1 MSKTYTITFDEKK
14 KRYRLTPE
22 TGRAIL
28 VRADHKKFE
37 WLKSQ
42 EKGKIV
48 KISDS
53 GRWTSSKDYDG
64 LYDAVKSLSLEKIMD
79 NTSSIKV
86 TKAKSAKNKGDIKKS
101 ESGFIDVIRCD
112 EIEYLVWKWQPSG
125 EEKSKKKAKTISY
138 GSCLRVKDGEL
149 AIFVYK
155 QKNGEN
161 QDVIIGPHD
170 QTIKTENF
178 PILKSIVGT
187 AFGGKSPFQAE
198 IYFISLSDYI
208 QIRFDIPYF
217 DVFDYRLPS
226 LSVPLAVRGN
236 LLCNITDYKVFTKLN
251 KLSLFELEHFKNQV
265 KDAITKDI
273 KRIVKSFNTNYEGI
287 PILQIE
293 RKVLR
298 LNEECEET
306 LRNLLDQDFG
316 INLKSLNISSFE
328 FDRYSDNYKK
338 VKALYIPAKEKPN
351 NDAEA
356 ESDELFE
363 KFPWAKKWRDN
374 PKEASERAK
383 SILGY
388 HELNFHKVS
397 AEIHRYVEADLTGE
411 NIDQNIDPKSDK
423 WPLIEKKSCS
433 NCNETGKVISFITE
447 STGFLNLIK
456 KEVRT
461 ESVCSNC
468 NGAGF
473 IEKEHYP
480 YRLEGGE
487 QKYYEIKCDMN
498 LDLVVKEILKKF
510 ISIGEFTKSE
520 LLSCMEEN
528 LRDLLWPR
536 FKEKNL
542 YGLWVLKH
550 LYDKDKANHDK
561 IDWSFIK
568 DSRSEMEPYA
578 SIFMR
583 IDTEEVEELFL
594 TLLFKKEIIDN
605 GTKKRPKKDD
615 TIYYKFTNKSKKIY
629 KDL

>member
-22 TGRAIL
+22 TGRVIL

-37 WLKSQ
+37 WLQNQ

-64 LYDAVKSLSLEKIMD
+64 LYDAVKILSKEKIID
-79 NTSSIKV
+79 NTSSTKV
-86 TKAKSAKNKGDIKKS
+86 IKAKSAEKKGDIKKS
-101 ESGFIDVIRCD
+101 ESGLMDVIRCD
-112 EIEYLVWKWQPSG
+112 EHEYLVWKWRPSG
-125 EEKSKKKAKTISY
+125 KENSKKKENAIRY
-138 GSCLRVKDGEL
+138 GSSLRVKDGEL
-149 AIFVYK
+149 AVFVYK

-161 QDVIIGPHD
+161 QDFIIGPHD
-170 QTIKTENF
+170 QTIKSENF
-178 PILKSIVGT
+178 PILTSIVGT
-187 AFGGKSPFQAE
+187 AFGGESPFQAE
-198 IYFISLSDYI
+198 IYFINLTHYI
-208 QIRFDIPYF
+208 QIRFDTPFF
-217 DVFDYRLPS
+217 DVFDSRFLDLP
-226 LSVPLAVRGN
+226 LPLAVKGSCI
-236 LLCNITDYKVFTKLN
+236 LKVTDYEGFVKLN
-251 KLSLFELEHFKNQV
+251 PLKNLEYEDFKKTV
-265 KDAITKDI
+265 KKTVTKHI
-273 KRIVKSFNTNYEGI
+273 KAVVESINATYVEI
-287 PILQIE
+287 PILQIK
-293 RKVLR
+293 RKVI
-298 LNEECEET
+298 EIEDEAVAI
-306 LRNLLDQDFG
+306 LRNLLAEDVG
-316 INLKSLNISSFE
+316 INLKSLNISSLE
-328 FDRYSDNYKK
+328 FDRDCDNYKELK
-338 VKALYIPAKEKPN
+338 RVLAAIE
-351 NDAEA
+351 E
-356 ESDELFE
+356 ESKLKTEI
-363 KFPWAKKWRDN
+363 A
-374 PKEASERAK
+374 AS
-383 SILGY
+383 IFGY

-433 NCNETGKVISFITE
+433 NCNETGKVISFSLE

-468 NGAGF
+468 NGAGYN
-473 IEKEHYP
+473 EKSHYP
-480 YRLEGGE
+480 YRFEEGE
-487 QKYYEIKCDMN
+487 RKYYKIQCDMN

-542 YGLWVLKH
+542 YGLWVLDH
-550 LYDKDKANHDK
+550 LFDNDERYQDK

-568 DSRSEMEPYA
+568 DSRSKMEPYA
-578 SIFMR
+578 WNYME
-583 IDTEEVEELFL
+583 IDTEEVEELLL

-605 GTKKRPKKDD
+605 GTKRRSSKDD
-615 TIYYKFTNKSKKIY
+615 NIYYKFTKKAKNIY

>member
-1 MSKTYTITFDEKK
+1 M
-14 KRYRLTPE
+14 
-22 TGRAIL
+22 
-28 VRADHKKFE
+28 
-37 WLKSQ
+37 
-42 EKGKIV
+42 
-48 KISDS
+48 
-53 GRWTSSKDYDG
+53 
-64 LYDAVKSLSLEKIMD
+64 
-79 NTSSIKV
+79 
-86 TKAKSAKNKGDIKKS
+86 
-101 ESGFIDVIRCD
+101 
-112 EIEYLVWKWQPSG
+112 
-125 EEKSKKKAKTISY
+125 
-138 GSCLRVKDGEL
+138 
-149 AIFVYK
+149 
-155 QKNGEN
+155 
-161 QDVIIGPHD
+161 
-170 QTIKTENF
+170 
-178 PILKSIVGT
+178 
-187 AFGGKSPFQAE
+187 
-198 IYFISLSDYI
+198 
-208 QIRFDIPYF
+208 
-217 DVFDYRLPS
+217 PS
-226 LSVPLAVRGN
+226 LSVPLAVRGD

-287 PILQIE
+287 TILQIE
-293 RKVLR
+293 RKILELEDEARAVLR
-298 LNEECEET
+298 K
-306 LRNLLDQDFG
+306 LLDQDFG
-316 INLKSLNISSFE
+316 INLKSLNISSLE

-374 PKEASERAK
+374 PKEASERAT

-388 HELNFHKVS
+388 YELNPVTLQ
-397 AEIHRYVEADLTGE
+397 ATIDRYVEADLTGE

-423 WPLIEKKSCS
+423 WPLIEKKSCL

-487 QKYYEIKCDMN
+487 EKYYKIKCDMN
-498 LDLVVKEILKKF
+498 LDLVVKVILDKF
-510 ISIGEFTKSE
+510 IIIGEFTKSE
-520 LLSCMEEN
+520 LLKAIKRPFCDSIV
-528 LRDLLWPR
+528 WPK
-536 FKEKNL
+536 FKEKHLHNL
-542 YGLWVLKH
+542 WSMGVN
-550 LYDKDKANHDK
+550 DKVDNEK

-568 DSRSEMEPYA
+568 NRYSEMEDSPP
-578 SIFMR
+578 
-583 IDTEEVEELFL
+583 FL
-594 TLLFKKEIIDN
+594 YITDDDIEDWFIPLLFKEEIIDN

>member
-48 KISDS
+48 KISES

-64 LYDAVKSLSLEKIMD
+64 LYDAVKILSKEKIID
-79 NTSSIKV
+79 NTSSTKV
-86 TKAKSAKNKGDIKKS
+86 IKAKSAKNKGDIKKS
-101 ESGFIDVIRCD
+101 EGRFTDIIRCD
-112 EIEYLVWKWQPSG
+112 EIEYLVWKWRPSG
-125 EEKSKKKAKTISY
+125 EENSTKKENAIRY
-138 GSCLRVKDGEL
+138 GSSLRVKDGEL
-149 AIFVYK
+149 AVFVYK

-161 QDVIIGPHD
+161 QDFIIGPHD
-170 QTIKTENF
+170 QTIKSENF
-178 PILKSIVGT
+178 PILTSIVGT
-187 AFGGKSPFQAE
+187 AFGGESPFQAE
-198 IYFISLSDYI
+198 IYFINLSDYI
-208 QIRFDIPYF
+208 RIRFDIPFF
-217 DVFDYRLPS
+217 DVFDSRFADLP
-226 LSVPLAVRGN
+226 LPLAVKGSYI
-236 LLCNITDYKVFTKLN
+236 LQITDYQGFVKLN
-251 KLSLFELEHFKNQV
+251 PLKNLEYEDFKKTV
-265 KDAITKDI
+265 KKTVTKHI
-273 KRIVKSFNTNYEGI
+273 KTVLVNFNATYEGI

-293 RKVLR
+293 RKILQINDEAVAILR
-298 LNEECEET
+298 K
-306 LRNLLDQDFG
+306 LLDQDFG
-316 INLKSLNISSFE
+316 INLKALDISSLK
-328 FDRYSDNYKK
+328 FDKDCDNYKE

-363 KFPWAKKWRDN
+363 KLPWAKKWRDN

-388 HELNFHKVS
+388 HELNPVTLQ
-397 AEIHRYVEADLTGE
+397 ARIDRYVEADLTGE

-423 WPLIEKKSCS
+423 WPLIEKKSCL
-433 NCNETGKVISFITE
+433 NCNETGKVISFSTE

-480 YRLEGGE
+480 YRLEEGE
-487 QKYYEIKCDMN
+487 EKYYKIKCDMN
-498 LDLVVKEILKKF
+498 LDLVVKVILDKF
-510 ISIGEFTKSE
+510 ITMGEFTKSE
-520 LLSCMEEN
+520 LLKAIDRPFCHSIV
-528 LRDLLWPR
+528 WPK
-536 FKEKNL
+536 FKEKYLHNL
-542 YGLWVLKH
+542 WSMGVN
-550 LYDKDKANHDK
+550 DKVDNEK

-568 DSRSEMEPYA
+568 HRYSEMEDWPP
-578 SIFMR
+578 
-583 IDTEEVEELFL
+583 FL
-594 TLLFKKEIIDN
+594 YITDDDIEDWFIPLLFKEEIIDN

-615 TIYYKFTNKSKKIY
+615 TIYYKFTNKSKNIY